1 MALTT
6 KLLRLSIAKECGV
19 SRNFVRKVI
28 DELHLNGGRVLRST
42 EQEERESAE
51 NSALCK
57 LSSFVVFRLYLKE
70 PSTNLDSYRESLY
83 RYTGISVSN
92 ASIERFFIDTFPFR
106 GTFCKPN
113 LVPYDK
119 FKPENEA
126 RLVEYI
132 SFIVQQRPAR
142 IKFGDEKSLK
152 GQELFS

>member
-57 LSSFVVFRLYLKE
+57 LSSFVVFRLYLEE

-92 ASIERFFIDTFPFR
+92 ASIERFFIDHFLSGEPFVSQTSYR
-106 GTFCKPN
+106 MTSSSPRTKQGWSSTSASSYSNGRPGLSSGTRR
-113 LVPYDK
+113 
-119 FKPENEA
+119 A
-126 RLVEYI
+126 
-132 SFIVQQRPAR
+132 
-142 IKFGDEKSLK
+142 
-152 GQELFS
+152 